1 MEVKVAPAVRELL
14 ARDEAQ
20 DAFDALNELWR
31 DIDRRPLSIPVRGGD
46 MPAAQTEAALRVRF
60 SRD

>member
-14 ARDEAQ
+14 QRDGAQ
-20 DAFDALNELWR
+20 DGLDALAELWR
-31 DIDRRPLSIPVRGGD
+31 EVERRPLPIPVRGGD
-46 MPAAQTEAALRVRF
+46 MPAATTEASPRVRF

>member
-1 MEVKVAPAVRELL
+1 MKVQVAPAVRELL
-14 ARDEAQ
+14 ARDETQ
-20 DAFDALNELWR
+20 DGFDALNELWR
-31 DIDRRPLSIPVRGGD
+31 DVERRPLPIPVRGGD